1 MAGAGTSSTLEAGPR
16 VDHPTIALVFFFY
29 GLAFFS
35 MGLAILLEGGRGT
48 EARLRHALRP
58 LAAFGFLHGF
68 NEWLE
73 MFVILELLPL
83 QQEAMAGWQA
93 FRLALL
99 AFSFLSLAAFGA
111 SLMAPDERRRRLSL
125 LVPLALAA
133 LWGFGLMAMRGRF
146 GLERLLVVADVWT
159 RYSLAI
165 PSSLLASA
173 GLVTQQRQFRQAG
186 MAQFGRDC
194 LWAAIAFAWY
204 GLIGQLFTQA
214 SPLPPSDVIHQELF
228 LELFGFPVQLLR
240 GAAAVVASVFVIRFL
255 RSFEVE
261 TRRQI
266 AELQANRVREAE
278 RREALRAELYR
289 RVVGAQEAERQ
300 RIARELHD
308 ETGQSLTAI
317 GMGMRAVGGTLR
329 TEPEKATQRLRELEN
344 LVDRSLNELQR
355 LIADLRPSHLDDLGL
370 PAALRWYAGE
380 VQNRT
385 SLKITV
391 EVFGEP
397 RALPGAVNTA
407 LFRIVQEALT
417 NVLRHAQAGAA
428 RVRLRF
434 GEESLELQISDDGRG
449 FDPRP
454 IPGRER
460 PAWGL
465 LGIEERATLLGG
477 TARIR
482 SRPGEGTEVDVSVP
496 YVEESE
502 VSHDE
507 SIAAGG

>member
-1 MAGAGTSSTLEAGPR
+1 
-16 VDHPTIALVFFFY
+16 
-29 GLAFFS
+29 
-35 MGLAILLEGGRGT
+35 
-48 EARLRHALRP
+48 
-58 LAAFGFLHGF
+58 
-68 NEWLE
+68 
-73 MFVILELLPL
+73 
-83 QQEAMAGWQA
+83 
-93 FRLALL
+93 
-99 AFSFLSLAAFGA
+99 
-111 SLMAPDERRRRLSL
+111 
-125 LVPLALAA
+125 
-133 LWGFGLMAMRGRF
+133 
-146 GLERLLVVADVWT
+146 
-159 RYSLAI
+159 
-165 PSSLLASA
+165 
-173 GLVTQQRQFRQAG
+173 
-186 MAQFGRDC
+186 
-194 LWAAIAFAWY
+194 
-204 GLIGQLFTQA
+204 
-214 SPLPPSDVIHQELF
+214 VIHQDLF
-228 LELFGFPVQLLR
+228 IDLFGFPVQLLR

-266 AELQANRVREAE
+266 AELQAHRLREAE

-317 GMGMRAVGGTLR
+317 GMGMRAVGGTLK
-329 TEPEKATQRLRELEN
+329 TDPGKATQRLRELEN

-397 RALPGAVNTA
+397 RSLPGAVNTA
-407 LFRIVQEALT
+407 LFRIAQEALT
-417 NVLRHAQAGAA
+417 NVLRHAQANTAS
-428 RVRLRF
+428 VRLRY
-434 GEESLELQISDDGRG
+434 GEAGLDLLVSDDGRG

-477 TARIR
+477 TAHVR
-482 SRPGEGTEVDVSVP
+482 SRPGEGTQVEVSVP
-496 YVEESE
+496 YV
-502 VSHDE
+502 DE
-507 SIAAGG
+507 PKEPNDKPTASGG